1 MKPRAAAPQASL
13 PAAAH
18 TAPQHSDVGAGNVFD
33 EMPSRY
39 DEAPNSFIQLLN
51 ETEVCITQSSLPGY
65 DLGADE
71 VEEEID
77 YKDGKEDDEE
87 LEEVD

>member
-1 MKPRAAAPQASL
+1 
-13 PAAAH
+13 
-18 TAPQHSDVGAGNVFD
+18 VFD

-39 DEAPNSFIQLLN
+39 DEAPNSFVQLLN